1 MRKDQVDKQAE
12 AEALVRG
19 AVNQPVSLSFL
30 RGKQLK
36 IVVELACEPDGL
48 GLDGLAERCLVHDL
62 DNLRRECQRLERNWG
77 LLNSLAGAH
86 GRQTWCLV
94 GRLDL
99 IQGRLFWT
107 AQPESLPDKTRRMR
121 AQSAGKRGKPA
132 AGSPA
137 TRNTGSRYISPQTQ
151 LPENSVTGCAEAG
164 NTGSCPAAGGL
175 EKPAAGGP
183 EIDKT
188 SSCCDPAAQQPE
200 KSASGE
206 SLSISNESL
215 TLNSLESLDSSLN
228 DQALER
234 ENRRLLKNAHL
245 LFGSPVTWHASF
257 AGKRTLEV
265 LGWLAQAGLAFR
277 QGRLIHP
284 WGVVYKGLLGQLQKK
299 EPDEKF
305 LEAPEKYLP
314 DKYLEACGLA
324 HYGCRDCELEFGR
337 MSDLDAHRLAC
348 HLELDQLEESESES
362 EPIRKGLLP
371 DPELQQAWL
380 TIQDQLKASVPFGVY
395 NKYIHDTW
403 PVGWDR
409 ESGLLSVG
417 VPSPESAAWL
427 GQRLPEAV
435 ERLLG
440 SILNCEVR
448 IRLVVS

>member
-175 EKPAAGGP
+175 EKPAAGGLSDRP
-183 EIDKT
+183 LQTRCRWQIPDYR
-188 SSCCDPAAQQPE
+188 PGPGQQR
-200 KSASGE
+200 SAHR
-206 SLSISNESL
+206 
-215 TLNSLESLDSSLN
+215 
-228 DQALER
+228 QR
-234 ENRRLLKNAHL
+234 Y
-245 LFGSPVTWHASF
+245 PP
-257 AGKRTLEV
+257 
-265 LGWLAQAGLAFR
+265 LGFWP
-277 QGRLIHP
+277 GRLFVHR
-284 WGVVYKGLLGQLQKK
+284 
-299 EPDEKF
+299 
-305 LEAPEKYLP
+305 
-314 DKYLEACGLA
+314 
-324 HYGCRDCELEFGR
+324 RDR
-337 MSDLDAHRLAC
+337 
-348 HLELDQLEESESES
+348 
-362 EPIRKGLLP
+362 
-371 DPELQQAWL
+371 
-380 TIQDQLKASVPFGVY
+380 
-395 NKYIHDTW
+395 
-403 PVGWDR
+403 
-409 ESGLLSVG
+409 
-417 VPSPESAAWL
+417 
-427 GQRLPEAV
+427 
-435 ERLLG
+435 
-440 SILNCEVR
+440 
-448 IRLVVS
+448 